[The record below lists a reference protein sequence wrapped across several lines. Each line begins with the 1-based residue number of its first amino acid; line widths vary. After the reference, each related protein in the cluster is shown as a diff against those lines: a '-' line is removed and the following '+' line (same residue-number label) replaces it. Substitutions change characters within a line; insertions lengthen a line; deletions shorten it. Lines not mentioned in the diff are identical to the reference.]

1 MKLRILLF
9 SSLMLLSAGSVW
21 ADVEINETNFPDES
35 FRNWLLE
42 RDYGSDAVLT
52 NAEIAEVTSINVAS
66 MNIRSLKGIEYFTA
80 LEKLWCSLNQLTSL
94 DVSKNTA
101 LTRLNCE
108 GNQLTSLDVSKN
120 TKLTFL
126 SCSLNPLTSL
136 DVSKNTALTEL
147 YCNNNPLTSLDV
159 SGNTALT
166 ELYCDNNQLTSLD
179 VSGCTALKTL
189 WCNNN
194 QLTSLDVSGN
204 TALTTLWCSYNQ
216 LTSLDVSKNTALTS
230 LYCYSN
236 RLTSLDVSKN
246 TKLHYLCCYNNQLTS
261 LDVSKNT
268 ELISLECYQN
278 QIKGAAMDALVASL
292 PKEYTSQFYC
302 QLYVIYNEDEQNEMT
317 KVQVAVAKD
326 KGWTPMKYDGTGWEE
341 LKIIT
346 PMPDLTPEELLKID
360 MISSD
365 MSSWFVDKETKIQ
378 GSNVQVTK
386 NINLAETKYKTGS
399 IQTAD
404 GKTHPYSYF
413 YVPAAS
419 TANPNVGFYLP
430 YNLKGKYDIYLVTM
444 PTWTY
449 QNNFDEEKH
458 RYRFRA
464 SIWEKDEQNNFPSTG
479 TALTVD
485 GNNTFETP
493 EVDAN
498 VITDTTFIGTY
509 DFQHAYTDYNTPGVI
524 LQINSHVMA
533 IQRRTYSYSMI
544 FAGVV
549 LVSKEYVTKVETVET
564 SETEDSAPWYTI
576 NGVKLAEKPTAPGIY
591 IHGGKKVV
599 VK

>member
-1 MKLRILLF
+1 MQNTIKKITPPSKFGLKHFLL
-9 SSLMLLSAGSVW
+9 SALMLLSAGTAW
-21 ADVEINETNFPDES
+21 ADVEINETNFPDAS
-35 FRNWLLE
+35 FRSWLLE
-42 RDYGSDAVLT
+42 RDYGSDGKLT
-52 NAEIAEVTSINVAS
+52 GEEIAGVTSIDVS
-66 MNIRSLKGIEYFTA
+66 SKNIQSLKGIEYFTELTTLRCSSNKLTA
-80 LEKLWCSLNQLTSL
+80 LDVSKNTALTELSCGANKLTSLDVSKNTALTYLVCYKNQLTSL

-101 LTRLNCE
+101 LTGLHCYN
-108 GNQLTSLDVSKN
+108 NQLTSLDVSKN
-120 TKLTFL
+120 TKLW
-126 SCSLNPLTSL
+126 
-136 DVSKNTALTEL
+136 DL
-147 YCNNNPLTSLDV
+147 YCNR
-159 SGNTALT
+159 
-166 ELYCDNNQLTSLD
+166 
-179 VSGCTALKTL
+179 
-189 WCNNN
+189 
-194 QLTSLDVSGN
+194 
-204 TALTTLWCSYNQ
+204 NQ
-216 LTSLDVSKNTALTS
+216 LTSLDVSKNTALTT

-236 RLTSLDVSKN
+236 QLTSLDVTKNTALTELWCYSNQLTSLDVSGC
-246 TKLHYLCCYNNQLTS
+246 TALTELRCYDNQLTS

-268 ELISLECYQN
+268 VLTRLYCYQN
-278 QIKGAAMDALVASL
+278 RIKGAAMDALVASL
-292 PKEYTSQFYC
+292 PTVSNGSMR
-302 QLYVIYNEDEQNEMT
+302 VVYNEDEQNEMT

-378 GSNVQVTK
+378 GSNVNVTK
-386 NINLAETKYKTGS
+386 NTSYPEYAVGS

-413 YVPAAS
+413 YMPSAS
-419 TANPNVGFYLP
+419 TINPNVGFYLP
-430 YNLKGKYDIYLVTM
+430 YNLKGEYDIYLVTM

-449 QNNFDEEKH
+449 QNNFDEEKR

-464 SIWEKDEQNNFPSTG
+464 SIWEKNEQNNFPSTG